1 MIIDSSEAARI
12 AARLDEAEQTRT
24 ATTQISSAFPG
35 MTVEDAYAVQ
45 RAWVA
50 RKLERGRKVI
60 GHKIGLTSRAMQ
72 RASGI
77 TEPDFGVL
85 LDDMLHWSGARLDSS
100 AYLVPRLEVELA
112 FRLGEPLQ
120 GPDVTLLDVLDATE
134 WVMPALELI
143 DARIEIEDR
152 ETGARRK
159 VLDTIADNAANAA
172 IVLGGQPVG
181 PRDLDMARVGATLHR
196 NEVIEDSGVAAAVL
210 GHPAMGVA
218 WLANRL
224 AAHGEGL
231 AAGEIVLG
239 GSFTA
244 PVPVRAGDSFYANYG
259 ELGVIAA
266 RPELRILPSEGM
278 FASPKR
284 WRACAGKQVT
294 VTVSDQGPDRLRVR
308 ATFVPPSPESDQA
321 FETLLRRSI
330 AQEEAR

>member
-259 ELGVIAA
+259 ELGVIA
-266 RPELRILPSEGM
+266 
-278 FASPKR
+278 
-284 WRACAGKQVT
+284 V
-294 VTVSDQGPDRLRVR
+294 
-308 ATFVPPSPESDQA
+308 A
-321 FETLLRRSI
+321 FD
-330 AQEEAR
+330 